1 MKVQEFVDK
10 YNSYTNSKLKEDY
23 VKNSIKN
30 EYISY
35 TEKSAICSRIVN
47 ATMHKSVSDG
57 KTNKEIFYC
66 DSANRFILFQI
77 WLIQTYTD
85 IQFSDGENGIRE
97 FELLDSLSLNDLII
111 SNIPEREYKNFEVI
125 LNMKVDDAS
134 INENNFIQYIDTKID
149 AIRLFFDTFGDSI
162 TEVLKDPKVLEAI
175 TSAER

>member
-1 MKVQEFVDK
+1 M
-10 YNSYTNSKLKEDY
+10 
-23 VKNSIKN
+23 
-30 EYISY
+30 
-35 TEKSAICSRIVN
+35 
-47 ATMHKSVSDG
+47 
-57 KTNKEIFYC
+57 
-66 DSANRFILFQI
+66 FQI

-85 IQFSDGENGIRE
+85 IQFSDGEAGVKE

-149 AIRLFFDTFGDSI
+149 AIHLFFDTFGDSI